1 MTDKYY
7 VYRPLLIM
15 LGFTEGTDK
24 GDGYNETLAYGAF
37 TGGNVNLVGMTL
49 NQVDALQKKM
59 LAHPAN
65 NWNSSA
71 VGRYQIVRKTL
82 LSIRKALKLD
92 GTELFNEELQD
103 RCACFLLGQRGID
116 EYLQGKKSEDDMIVE
131 LSKEWA
137 SLPKLD
143 GRSYYSNQHA
153 KVSVNYVKDVLAEV
167 KKRYGEPPAPAV
179 EVNSKFAMY
188 VLLIISILMAILT
201 GIGALLQ

>member
-49 NQVDALQKKM
+49 NQVDVLQKKM

-116 EYLQGKKSEDDMIVE
+116 EYLQGKKPEDEMIVE

-167 KKRYGEPPAPAV
+167 KKRYGEPPV

-188 VLLIISILMAILT
+188 VLVIISILMAILT